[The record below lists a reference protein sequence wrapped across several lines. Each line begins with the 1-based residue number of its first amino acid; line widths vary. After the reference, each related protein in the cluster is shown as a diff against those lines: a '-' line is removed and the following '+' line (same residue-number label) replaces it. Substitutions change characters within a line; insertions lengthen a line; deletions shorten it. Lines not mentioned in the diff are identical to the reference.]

1 MNQKELNALL
11 DEVARIT
18 GGTFPR
24 NFPKRP
30 VGRPKGV
37 KWNKIT
43 RLTIRL
49 YDASREDIAYIRGV
63 VKQVQAEIHKR
74 NACEAK

>member
-1 MNQKELNALL
+1 MNQKELNVLL
-11 DEVARIT
+11 AEVARIT

-30 VGRPKGV
+30 VGRPKGA
-37 KWNKIT
+37 KWNSVFKT
-43 RLTIRL
+43 TIRL

-63 VKQVQAEIHKR
+63 VKQVQAEIYKR
-74 NACEAK
+74 NGCKAE

>member
-1 MNQKELNALL
+1 MNMNDYL
-11 DEVARIT
+11 DEIARIT

-24 NFPKRP
+24 EFPKRP

-37 KWNKIT
+37 KWNKLT

-63 VKQVQAEIHKR
+63 VKQVQEEIHKR

>member
-1 MNQKELNALL
+1 M
-11 DEVARIT
+11 D
-18 GGTFPR
+18 
-24 NFPKRP
+24 KRP

-49 YDASREDIAYIRGV
+49 YDASREDIAELRAF
-63 VKQVQAEIHKR
+63 VKFLQTKIYKR
-74 NACEAK
+74 KIDSSEN

>member
-1 MNQKELNALL
+1 MN
-11 DEVARIT
+11 
-18 GGTFPR
+18 
-24 NFPKRP
+24 KRP

-74 NACEAK
+74 NGCKAE

>member
-1 MNQKELNALL
+1 MNMNDYL
-11 DEVARIT
+11 DEIARVT
-18 GGTFPR
+18 GGTFSR
-24 NFPKRP
+24 EFPKRP

-37 KWNKIT
+37 KWNKLT

-63 VKQVQAEIHKR
+63 VKQVQEQIYKR
-74 NACEAK
+74 NACETK